1 MEKRLTGV
9 RIALSVDGQEFR
21 ADCSL
26 FLESY
31 GPPARWRGRLW
42 NFSSAAQLKRGTKV
56 TLTLPQGTTA
66 EATIQ
71 RAGQRGGYDFQGE
84 GLPPTF

>member
-9 RIALSVDGQEFR
+9 RIALSIDGQDLK

-26 FLESY
+26 FLESF
-31 GPPARWRGRLW
+31 GPPARWHGRLW
-42 NFSSAAQLKRGTKV
+42 NLSTAAHLKKGAKF
-56 TLTLPQGTTA
+56 TLTLPQGATG

-71 RAGQRGGYDFQGE
+71 RAGLRGGYDFQGE
-84 GLPPTF
+84 GLPPSF

>member
-1 MEKRLTGV
+1 MERQVTGIRV
-9 RIALSVDGQEFR
+9 QLEVAEQKHT

-31 GPPARWRGRLW
+31 GPPARWHGRVW
-42 NFSSAAQLKRGTKV
+42 AIQPATGFKKGTQGI
-56 TLTLPQGTTA
+56 LTLPQGSTGQIV
-66 EATIQ
+66 IQ
-71 RAGQRGGYDFQGE
+71 RVGVRGAYDFQGE